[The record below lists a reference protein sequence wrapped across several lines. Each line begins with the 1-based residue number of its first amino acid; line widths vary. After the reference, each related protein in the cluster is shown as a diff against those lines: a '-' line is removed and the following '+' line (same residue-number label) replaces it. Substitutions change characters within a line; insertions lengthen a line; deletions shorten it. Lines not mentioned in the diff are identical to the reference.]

1 MAHAGTLGSYR
12 FSQGVDDIRGTTVYG
27 ADDEKIGKVDDV
39 IFDHATMEIRYLVVD
54 SGGWLEAGKFL
65 IPIDQVYADAK
76 HKDNFAVDITKQQI
90 KSFPRYNE
98 KSLRPGDQW
107 KKYEDEFKKF
117 WEESPVMHQRDSYR
131 IITPPEEPSSA
142 AAEASQSS
150 NDSGIPAAE
159 IFPERLVDKFSDPRP
174 GGHKI
179 TLRPQGTVRRVEE
192 AAAGVTLLK
201 PRWDAFEEH
210 LRSHREDIEAKCS
223 QCTPAADKTCNV
235 A

>member
-98 KSLRPGDQW
+98 KSLRSADQW

-142 AAEASQSS
+142 AAEASQPLHTCESEGRSRRQFTWAVIAGSITVARDIYHMPIDLITPTLGAEASQPARS
-150 NDSGIPAAE
+150 N
-159 IFPERLVDKFSDPRP
+159 
-174 GGHKI
+174 
-179 TLRPQGTVRRVEE
+179 
-192 AAAGVTLLK
+192 
-201 PRWDAFEEH
+201 
-210 LRSHREDIEAKCS
+210 
-223 QCTPAADKTCNV
+223 
-235 A
+235 